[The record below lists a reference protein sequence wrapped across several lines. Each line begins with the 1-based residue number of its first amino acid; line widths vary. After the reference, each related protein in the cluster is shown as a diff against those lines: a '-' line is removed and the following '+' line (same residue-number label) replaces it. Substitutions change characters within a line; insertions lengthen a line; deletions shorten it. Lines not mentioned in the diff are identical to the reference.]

1 MREKERV
8 TDSEEN
14 GERAGGSEEVN
25 VNEAA
30 AAAARRGQSR
40 VEERKELLVGGKKV
54 IGEKIKSVG
63 GAFSHRSRGF
73 FSARVHGRIGWD

>member
-30 AAAARRGQSR
+30 AARRGRSR
-40 VEERKELLVGGKKV
+40 VEGRKELLVGGKK
-54 IGEKIKSVG
+54 S
-63 GAFSHRSRGF
+63 
-73 FSARVHGRIGWD
+73 